1 MMFPK
6 TQLDDEI
13 PQGQKSLILI
23 SSVPKHLYQA
33 HNIQD
38 SASAQS
44 SALQPLSVQLNT
56 YFWHVCSVPGPELRD
71 GNMKT
76 NKTPSLHT

>member
-6 TQLDDEI
+6 TQLDNEI

-23 SSVPKHLYQA
+23 SSVQKHLYQA

-44 SALQPLSVQLNT
+44 STLQPLSAQLNT
-56 YFWHVCSVPGPELRD
+56 YFWHLCSVPGPELRD
-71 GNMKT
+71 GSMKT